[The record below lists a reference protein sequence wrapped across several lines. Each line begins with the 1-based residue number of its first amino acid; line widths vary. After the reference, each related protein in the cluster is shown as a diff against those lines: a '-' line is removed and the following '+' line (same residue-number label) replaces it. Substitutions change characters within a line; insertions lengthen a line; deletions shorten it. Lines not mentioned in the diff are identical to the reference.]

1 MEDKPITLGALNRV
15 EKKIELF
22 KDEQQIINSKVYDTI
37 SRLEH
42 TLNSLDLTL
51 KIMSERESLFAK
63 TIDKHETITEKLTNR
78 IVDLERCDLEGKA
91 TMNTIKFILFS
102 CIPLLGTILGL
113 IMYFK

>member
-1 MEDKPITLGALNRV
+1 MEEKPVTLSALNRV
-15 EKKIELF
+15 EKKIEQF
-22 KDEQQIINSKVYDTI
+22 KDEQQAINNKVFDTV
-37 SRLEH
+37 SRLET

-51 KIMSERESLFAK
+51 KINHERESLFAK

-102 CIPLLGTILGL
+102 CIPLIGTILGL